1 MLEVLPV
8 HPNTTTKFLPH
19 ECEEGLGM
27 LHRKHE
33 APGGHADEA
42 VTHATKNFGRIAG
55 VPRSSVIAS
64 IIPAMTWAL

>member
-1 MLEVLPV
+1 MWRLRVIFPSARA
-8 HPNTTTKFLPH
+8 TDCH

-33 APGGHADEA
+33 APGGHADKA
-42 VTHATKNFGRIAG
+42 VTHATKNFGGIPG
-55 VPRSSVIAS
+55 VPRSSIIAL